1 MSHNQPIDAVKTA
14 IEKVL
19 PAAYLTGIVLVY
31 IASAAVMSFLL
42 YQPLLQVIQN
52 TAGATIAAVLL
63 CVSLQFMR
71 FLIVFTDSLTAGAN
85 NSAFVIRL
93 TSFVMVVLSILE
105 VFQAA
110 KAVQAATAIALSASA
125 LMFAGCVLELLFV
138 SKLNKRDTETEAGSK
153 IVARPLGNAN
163 ALQAQIGNGQH

>member
-1 MSHNQPIDAVKTA
+1 MSHNQPIDTVKAA
-14 IEKVL
+14 IERIL
-19 PAAYLTGIVLVY
+19 PAAYLAGIVLVY

-42 YQPLLQVIQN
+42 YQPLLQVIEN
-52 TAGATIAAVLL
+52 TAGATIAAILL

-93 TSFVMVVLSILE
+93 TSFIMVILSIME

-110 KAVQAATAIALSASA
+110 KAVEAATAIALSASA

-138 SKLNKRDTETEAGSK
+138 SKLNKRDTETEASSK
-153 IVARPLGNAN
+153 GVARPLGSPNG
-163 ALQAQIGNGQH
+163 LQPHNQNGQH

>member
-1 MSHNQPIDAVKTA
+1 MSQHQPIDAVKSA
-14 IEKVL
+14 IERIL
-19 PAAYLTGIVLVY
+19 PSAYLTGIVLVY
-31 IASAAVMSFLL
+31 IASAAIMAFLL
-42 YQPLLQVIQN
+42 YQPLLQVIEN
-52 TAGATIAAVLL
+52 TIGATIAAVLL

-163 ALQAQIGNGQH
+163 ALQPQIGNGQH